1 MTKFPAIAIALAA
14 GTAGALA
21 SDAVPNGT
29 ATGGA
34 NSAPTSANTSI
45 ITHLALDG
53 RIHQGIGGEFR
64 LRAENPNLD
73 ATAGYTGGTRLETNF
88 FAAQTTGSDFNSFCL
103 EINEITRPNTD
114 YYAQVN
120 TDAVN
125 GGAGNNG
132 QSINGG
138 DTLSNA
144 TKWLFFNFAN
154 GGLNSTGAGDLYTY
168 GLTGSETLA
177 NGESYSRSDAA
188 QAMQLAIWLLEDE
201 VTESSG
207 EIVRADNGDTL
218 VASDNVVSLAFLLRD
233 SGNQFGG
240 NGFDGMDRIVALN
253 MRRGGPNGAES
264 QDMLG
269 IILIPL
275 PHASG
280 LAMAGLGLIA
290 IRRRR

>member
-1 MTKFPAIAIALAA
+1 MTKLPTIAIALAA
-14 GTAGALA
+14 GTSLALA
-21 SDAVPNGT
+21 TDAVPNGA

-34 NSAPTSANTSI
+34 NSTPVSANASI
-45 ITHLALDG
+45 IRHLALDG
-53 RIHQGIGGEFR
+53 RIHQGLGGEFR

-73 ATAGYTGGTRLETNF
+73 AAAGYTGATRIETNF

-103 EINEITRPNTD
+103 EIDSPTRPDTD

-120 TDAVN
+120 TDAVS

-132 QSINGG
+132 PSINGG

-154 GGLNSTGAGDLYTY
+154 GGLNSTGPGDLYNY
-168 GLTGSETLA
+168 DLTGSETLA
-177 NGESYSRSDAA
+177 NGQSYTRSDAA

-201 VTESSG
+201 VVESSG
-207 EIVRADNGDTL
+207 DIVRADTGDTL
-218 VASDNVVSLAFLLRD
+218 TASDGVVDLAFLLRD

-240 NGFDGMDRIVALN
+240 NGFDGMDRVVALN
-253 MRRGGPNGAES
+253 MRRGGPNGADS
-264 QDMLG
+264 QDMIG
-269 IILIPL
+269 IIVIPL

-280 LAMAGLGLIA
+280 LALAGLGLIA